1 MYAVDGCGSAAVRH
15 KYNQL
20 VWQCRKQGGCRI
32 LRFTSVNIN
41 CYRCNCQRS
50 TEIDSRIEMLL
61 LRFYFMV
68 RAPEHIFH
76 DVRRKKPVS
85 VTALLLVNLDFYSD
99 EKLPG
104 KYLLFPPPH
113 GVLGPHLFLLA
124 SEATRQTPLHLSD
137 QNIKTPPSQ
146 RDDPLSSA
154 GAYLVPGTWYLV
166 PFFSETRYLFLRW
179 ARCRARHACK
189 YTQKQVAGLFTGH
202 AWPHPLVGSGSFQKL
217 RGRVGCSK
225 GSVGLG

>member
-1 MYAVDGCGSAAVRH
+1 
-15 KYNQL
+15 
-20 VWQCRKQGGCRI
+20 
-32 LRFTSVNIN
+32 
-41 CYRCNCQRS
+41 
-50 TEIDSRIEMLL
+50 MLL

-225 GSVGLG
+225 GSVGLGLMSTAQQTLRTRARPDPTRPDLRLVKSLQNLCTSPTDYCTGLLCTLRLLLC